1 MTTNKSLMKSYLRHA
16 MILWALTLSGI
27 TFLSA
32 CIGKTVDE
40 DFATERQSE
49 LYIRQFKSMFTD
61 LPVEQ
66 QTELI
71 ESVEKYSTR
80 LDALLDS
87 AEYYKEEKR
96 RRIANIKN
104 RQATSN
110 AELLDKYTAL
120 YQEYIVS
127 SFDSSFVYAHKI
139 QDIASRMSD
148 PDLMAQAAILL
159 SNMYIQ
165 GGYFREADQAIYDF
179 DEGICSDSMK
189 IQISIARFNLEFE
202 NCFFFGW
209 RLYYPNVARQNMLRI
224 YDKVFPLLADDSYEM
239 YYMKMLMAFSNHEYK
254 QSENY
259 GNILLTKTKKHTP
272 KYIKTIGDI
281 GFSKMGN
288 GEFANAMHYMVEEA
302 QYGIRTGSSN
312 YSSLRKIAE
321 LAYVVGDLERAAK
334 YIGLAMD
341 NATEFNSKYRI
352 IESSKSYP
360 IITMQLHDKIRRD
373 RFRAYILSS
382 VMLLALV
389 LLALSTLYIIKQ
401 RRKVYAQAQA
411 LSLANKRLEAK
422 NKEIEEANRN
432 LKDNRGVTSILV
444 AKMMSGIATRRE
456 LIEQMKKELTVKI
469 KVKQYDNLNAIT
481 EKYTKEIASTYL
493 NVDEVLLAFFPNFAK
508 QFNALLREDSRFEVK
523 PGCLPIE
530 MRIFAL
536 WRIGVRKNESIA
548 NCLQYSL
555 NTIKSYKTRVLN
567 TSLYSKEEFYDRLME
582 IAIDITE

>member
-1 MTTNKSLMKSYLRHA
+1 MKPYLQHTI
-16 MILWALTLSGI
+16 ILWALILSGI
-27 TFLSA
+27 TVLSSCTNQA
-32 CIGKTVDE
+32 TDE
-40 DFATERQSE
+40 YTATERQSE
-49 LYIRQFKSMFTD
+49 LYIRQFKSMFAG
-61 LPVEQ
+61 LPTRQ

-71 ESVEKYSTR
+71 KSVKEYSAK

-87 AEYYKEEKR
+87 AKYYKKEKQ
-96 RRIANIKN
+96 RRIAIIKN
-104 RQATSN
+104 RPTTSN
-110 AELLDKYTAL
+110 TELWNKYTDL

-139 QDIASRMSD
+139 QEIASRMSD
-148 PDLMAQAAILL
+148 PNLKAQAAIML

-179 DEGICSDSMK
+179 DDSVCSDSMK
-189 IQISIARFNLEFE
+189 IQIGIARFNLEFE

-209 RLYYPNVARQNMLRI
+209 RLHYPNVARQNMLCI
-224 YDKVFPLLADDSYEM
+224 YNKIFPLLADDSYEM

-254 QSENY
+254 HSENY
-259 GNILLTKTKKHTP
+259 GNIILTKTKKYTP
-272 KYIKTIGDI
+272 QYIKTIGDI
-281 GFSKMGN
+281 GFSKMGY
-288 GEFANAMHYMVEEA
+288 GEFADAMHYMIEEA

-321 LAYVVGDLERAAK
+321 LTYVVGDLERAAK
-334 YIGLAMD
+334 YIGMAMD

-360 IITMQLHDKIRRD
+360 IITMQLHEKINRD
-373 RFRAYILSS
+373 RYRAYILSS
-382 VMLLALV
+382 VMLFVLM

-401 RRKVYAQAQA
+401 RRKVYTQAQE
-411 LSLANKRLEAK
+411 LGLRNRQLEAK

-432 LKDNRGVTSILV
+432 LKDNRGVTSVLV
-444 AKMMSGIATRRE
+444 AKMMSSAATRRE
-456 LIEQMKKELTVKI
+456 LISQMKKELSVKI
-469 KVKQYDNLNAIT
+469 KLKQYDNLNMIA

-493 NVDEVLLAFFPNFAK
+493 NVDEVLLAFFPNFAR
-508 QFNALLREDSRFEVK
+508 QFNALLREENRSEVK
-523 PGCLPIE
+523 PGSLSVE

-536 WRIGVRKNESIA
+536 WRIGVRKNEDIA

-555 NTIKSYKTRVLN
+555 NTIKSYKTRVVN
-567 TSLYSKEEFYDRLME
+567 ASLYSKEEFYDRLMQ